1 MGHPAQEAAGFS
13 APVEMTNLCGI
24 PMGSGLLRDLD
35 LACGGVVA
43 VGEGFEEVDDLILFL
58 VGELKIADGHVEILS
73 VVAWRKAV
81 DVEALAG
88 AGLTGV
94 ELVLVAGVVEVDYV
108 FEVLEVA
115 VVHVGLDE
123 GMRRKAG
130 AEIDVAEGG
139 RLHGAVEVV
148 GVLSPGFVR
157 VGSALEEGSEAGVMI
172 VAAGGVGGEAVAIG
186 PALGEERE
194 GCVAGNPKIGE
205 GVVGKE
211 GLKIGGD
218 RLGAVGRGRGGLGG
232 WRPGG
237 GAIVLGSVEM
247 AGVAVSLGAKEFPAA
262 QFVGRK
268 LCALVAGEIEVEL

>member
-1 MGHPAQEAAGFS
+1 MAQLSPWAGNHAAPAGCGHQDGPGAVKTRKQIFAVY
-13 APVEMTNLCGI
+13 PW
-24 PMGSGLLRDLD
+24 GSGLLGYLD
-35 LACGGVVA
+35 LAGGGVVA
-43 VGEGFEEVDDLILFL
+43 VGERLQEVYDLILFL
-58 VGELKIADGHVEILS
+58 VGELKIADRHVEILS

-115 VVHVGLDE
+115 VVHVGFDE
-123 GMRRKAG
+123 GMRREAG

-157 VGSALEEGSEAGVMI
+157 VGNALEEGSEAGVMV
-172 VAAGGVGGEAVAIG
+172 VAAGGVGGEAVAVG
-186 PALGEERE
+186 LVFGEERE
-194 GCVAGNPKIGE
+194 GGVAGDANVGE
-205 GVVGKE
+205 GEVGKE

-218 RLGAVGRGRGGLGG
+218 KLGAVGLGRSWFGG
-232 WRPGG
+232 WRPGC
-237 GAIVLGSVEM
+237 GAIVGGAVEM
-247 AGVAVSLGAKEFPAA
+247 AGVAVCFGAEELPSA
-262 QFVGRK
+262 QLVG
-268 LCALVAGEIEVEL
+268 

>member
-35 LACGGVVA
+35 LACGGGVA
-43 VGEGFEEVDDLILFL
+43 LGGGFEGVDDLIFFL
-58 VGELKIADGHVEILS
+58 VGGGGVADGHVEVLG
-73 VVAWRKAV
+73 VVGRRKAV
-81 DVEALAG
+81 DVEALTG

-130 AEIDVAEGG
+130 PEIDVAEGG

-148 GVLSPGFVR
+148 GVLSPRFVG
-157 VGSALEEGSEAGVMI
+157 VGVALEEGSEAGVMV

-218 RLGAVGRGRGGLGG
+218 KLGAVGLGRSWFGG
-232 WRPGG
+232 WWPGG
-237 GAIVLGSVEM
+237 GAIVVGAVEM
-247 AGVAVSLGAKEFPAA
+247 AGVAVCFGAEEFPAA
-262 QFVGRK
+262 QLVG
-268 LCALVAGEIEVEL
+268 